1 MDIYVPDY
9 YESFQCIGSACRD
22 NCCIGWE
29 IDIDKASLE
38 KYITLPGILGNELR
52 ANITR
57 SEDGS
62 DCFSLGENERCPFLN
77 ENNLCRLIIAGGEE
91 MLCEICTLHPRFKE
105 WFGDRCEMGLGLCC
119 EEAAGIII
127 GYDKPFGLHILRSEE
142 GSEALSP
149 AESRLLEIRA
159 ELFRIINEAKSYTE
173 MTENLLRLSAQAEKE
188 LTGNF
193 PTRISFPHNKEYTEK
208 EVSLITSLEPI
219 NAEWKQLCKKLS
231 YVDSIPENTQLTGY
245 KNLLS
250 YYIFRYFMKSASDG
264 EIFLKTALGIF
275 SAEAVSLIMS
285 ITGKSLSDSACLW
298 SKETEY
304 SFENLELIYDF
315 LYELYYN

>member
-29 IDIDKASLE
+29 IDIDKASFE
-38 KYITLPGILGNELR
+38 KYMKLEGSLGDELR

-62 DCFSLGENERCPFLN
+62 DCFALVENERCPFLS

-91 MLCEICTLHPRFKE
+91 MLCEICTLHPRFRE

-119 EEAAGIII
+119 EEAARIII
-127 GYDKPFGLHILRSEE
+127 GNDKPFGLHKIGSEE
-142 GSEALSP
+142 GGEALSP
-149 AESRLLEIRA
+149 AEKRLLEIRA

-173 MTENLLRLSAQAEKE
+173 MTEVLLRLSAQAEKE
-188 LTGNF
+188 LTGNS
-193 PTRISFPHNKEYTEK
+193 PARISFPRDSAYAEK
-208 EVSLITSLEPI
+208 AVSLITSLDPI
-219 NAEWKQLCKKLS
+219 NKGWEHLCKKLS
-231 YVDSIPENTQLTGY
+231 PINIIPENTQLTGY

-275 SAEAVSLIMS
+275 SAEAVSLIMN
-285 ITGKSLSDSACLW
+285 ITGESLSDSSCLW

-304 SFENLELIYDF
+304 SLENLELIYDF
-315 LYELYYN
+315 LYELYYK

>member
-9 YESFQCIGSACRD
+9 YERFQCIGSACRD

-38 KYITLPGILGNELR
+38 KYMKLEGILGDELR

-62 DCFSLGENERCPFLN
+62 DCFALRENDRCPFLN

-91 MLCEICTLHPRFKE
+91 MLCEICTLHPRFRE

-119 EEAAGIII
+119 EEAAQIII
-127 GYDKPFGLHILRSEE
+127 GYDKPFGLHKTGSEK
-142 GSEALSP
+142 GGEALSP

-159 ELFRIINEAKSYTE
+159 ELFRIIHEAKSYTE
-173 MTENLLRLSAQAEKE
+173 MTEALLNLSSQAENE
-188 LTGNF
+188 LTGNS
-193 PTRISFPHNKEYTEK
+193 PLRISFPHDSAYAEK
-208 EVSLITSLEPI
+208 TLSLITSLEPI
-219 NAEWKQLCKKLS
+219 NTDWENLCKKLS
-231 YVDSIPENTQLTGY
+231 PVNIIPENTQLTGY

-250 YYIFRYFMKSASDG
+250 YYIFRYLMKSASDG

-285 ITGKSLSDSACLW
+285 ITEKSLSDSACLW

-304 SFENLELIYDF
+304 SLENLEQIYDH
-315 LYELYYN
+315 LYELYYK